1 MVRNIE
7 SNHSRF
13 GNPSRVWING
23 SWYKERSIV
32 IDPRIAFGRPVVL
45 RSGVSTFVIAERI
58 DAGETVRDIAA
69 DYDLDSSE
77 IEQAALYEWAA

>member
-1 MVRNIE
+1 M
-7 SNHSRF
+7 
-13 GNPSRVWING
+13 G
-23 SWYKERSIV
+23 SL
-32 IDPRIAFGRPVVL
+32 P
-45 RSGVSTFVIAERI
+45 TFVRARPSEAARAYIEWTAERI